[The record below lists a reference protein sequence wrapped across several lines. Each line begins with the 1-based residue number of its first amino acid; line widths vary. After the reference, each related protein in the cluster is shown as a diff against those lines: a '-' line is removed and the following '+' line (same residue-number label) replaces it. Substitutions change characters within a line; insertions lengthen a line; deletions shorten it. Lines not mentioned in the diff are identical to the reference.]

1 VIQLDTSF
9 LIRALVRHSR
19 EDTLL
24 REWLR
29 GGEAVMV
36 DALAWTEFLC
46 GPVSPAAIAAARE
59 LVGEASPF
67 GAREAE
73 RAARLFNESGRR
85 RGTLVDCMISASAI
99 ENQAS
104 LATSNP
110 ADFRRFVPFGLRL
123 AA

>member
-1 VIQLDTSF
+1 VIQVDTSF
-9 LIRALVRHSR
+9 LIRALSRRSR
-19 EDTLL
+19 EDARL

-29 GGEAVMV
+29 DGEAVII

-46 GPVSPAAIAAARE
+46 GPVSPAATAAARE
-59 LVGEASPF
+59 LVGEATRF

-85 RGTLVDCMISASAI
+85 RGTLMDCMISASAI
-99 ENQAS
+99 ENDAA

-110 ADFRRFVPFGLRL
+110 VEFRRFVPFGLRM
-123 AA
+123 AE

>member
-19 EDTLL
+19 EDTVL
-24 REWLR
+24 RTWLR
-29 GGEAVMV
+29 DGESVMV
-36 DALAWTEFLC
+36 DALAWAEFLC
-46 GPVSPAAIAAARE
+46 GPVSPAAIAAARA
-59 LVGEASPF
+59 LVGEAATF

-99 ENQAS
+99 ENQAA
-104 LATSNP
+104 LATSTP